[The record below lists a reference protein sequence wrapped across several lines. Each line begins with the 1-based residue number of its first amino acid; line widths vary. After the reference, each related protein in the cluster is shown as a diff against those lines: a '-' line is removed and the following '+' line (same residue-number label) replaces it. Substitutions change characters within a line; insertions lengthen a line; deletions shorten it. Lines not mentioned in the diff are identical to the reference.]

1 LQKVVVKQQTTAQDF
16 KKLLRDSDIHCS
28 WSVED
33 IQRVLLPLIKKRQV
47 MFAYKN
53 DIIIAMV
60 TWAFIDPD
68 VAQGYINKT
77 QKLTSESL
85 TGNTGDLWAIDFIA
99 PYGNVKEVI
108 QSFTK
113 RFKELHPEHTNAKM
127 FRRTKD
133 YVSRI
138 TIR

>member
-1 LQKVVVKQQTTAQDF
+1 MVVTQHTTAEDF
-16 KKLLRDSDIHCS
+16 KKLIRDSDIHRS

-53 DIIIAMV
+53 DIIVGMV
-60 TWAFIDPD
+60 TWAFVEPD

-77 QKLTSESL
+77 KKLTSEAL
-85 TGNTGDLWAIDFIA
+85 TGSVGDLWAIDFIA
-99 PYGNVKEVI
+99 PYGNVKDII

-133 YVSRI
+133 YVSRV
-138 TIR
+138 TLR